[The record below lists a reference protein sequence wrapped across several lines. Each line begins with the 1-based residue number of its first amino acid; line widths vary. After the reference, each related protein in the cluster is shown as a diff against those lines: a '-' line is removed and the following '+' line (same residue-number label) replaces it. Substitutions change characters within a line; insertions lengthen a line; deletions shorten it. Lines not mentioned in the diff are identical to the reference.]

1 MKREQYQNHSTVL
14 NQDMSMIA
22 YGEGGI
28 PVIAFQ
34 TEGASCNEFES
45 VGMVDALAD
54 LIEGGQIQL
63 FCVDGV
69 DTQSW
74 SAYDIDPE
82 ARAQRQEEYF
92 SYVTSELLEE
102 VQKVNGSTR
111 RPLAIGCSLGANQAA
126 LAVLRRPDLFQG
138 CIALSGLYRASRFFG
153 SWMSP
158 TLYDNDITTFLPN
171 MPEDHEYVD
180 LYSKRQLVFCVGQGE
195 HEDVVDD
202 LRQIDSQLSRLCASH
217 WCDFWGFDVTHDW
230 YWWKKQ
236 IAYFMPQVID
246 EVTKVT
252 TAEKSAASASAA
264 MPATAKATKKDAP
277 KKAAAKTATKK
288 VELKPE
294 AKPASKAKA
303 TTAAKPAAKPAPK
316 AKATAAT
323 KPAAA
328 KPTAAATKP
337 AAAAKPTAAAAKPAA
352 KHAAKA
358 AAPAA
363 KPAAKPTAASKPTSV
378 KSAKKGGSKK
388 RK

>member
-303 TTAAKPAAKPAPK
+303 TTAAKPAAKPASK

-323 KPAAA
+323 KPAAV
-328 KPTAAATKP
+328 
-337 AAAAKPTAAAAKPAA
+337 KPTAAAAKPAA

>member
-74 SAYDIDPE
+74 SAYDIGPE

-195 HEDVVDD
+195 HEDVIDD

-303 TTAAKPAAKPAPK
+303 TTAAKPAA
-316 AKATAAT
+316 
-323 KPAAA
+323 
-328 KPTAAATKP
+328 
-337 AAAAKPTAAAAKPAA
+337 AKPTAAAAKPAA